1 MLRSAGAGEGRQR
14 GREGPQGGATPHP
27 IETDLPGRTGP
38 PYDHP
43 TVTRLVPMSSVDAAW
58 LGMEDPTNLMMV
70 TGVLMLDGKVDT
82 KRLRVLLDKRLAPF
96 GRFHQRVVRPR
107 MRGNLLHWQD
117 DARFDIDN
125 HVSHVALPEPGG
137 DKALR
142 ELVSELMSTP
152 LDTTKPLWHVHV
164 IDGHD
169 RGSVVLARIHHSI
182 ADGIALVRVMLS
194 LTDATP
200 TAAPGRRRSETSS
213 DNAGPLDWLPAA
225 VGSGLAAGQRLIDNP
240 SRIADL
246 ARLGAEGAYRLGRLV
261 ALPPDPKTAFKGE
274 LGRRKRAAWSSA
286 VPLDDFKA
294 IGKAFGATVNDVLV
308 ATATGALRRYLDR
321 RGEPTTGVSIRA
333 SVPVNLRPLDQA
345 HKLGNSFGLV
355 FLTLPIGTVDPVRRL
370 HSIKKEMDELKRSPE
385 ALVAYGVL
393 NLMGLAPVE
402 VEKLGLRFFGSKAT
416 AVLTNVPGPRE
427 PLYLAGRKLNKVM
440 FWVPQSGRLG
450 LGISILSYAGGVMLG
465 VATDEGL
472 VSDPERIVEAFGQ
485 EFRALKAAAQK
496 TPRPR
501 RKVRKAA
508 RV

>member
-1 MLRSAGAGEGRQR
+1 
-14 GREGPQGGATPHP
+14 
-27 IETDLPGRTGP
+27 
-38 PYDHP
+38 
-43 TVTRLVPMSSVDAAW
+43 MSSVDAAW

-70 TGVLMLDGKVDT
+70 TGVLILDGKVEI
-82 KRLRVLLDKRLAPF
+82 KRLRTLLDKRLAPF

-107 MRGNLLHWQD
+107 TRGSLPHWQD
-117 DARFDIDN
+117 EAGFDIDN

-164 IDGHD
+164 IDGYD
-169 RGSVVLARIHHSI
+169 SGSVVLARIHHSI

-200 TAAPGRRRSETSS
+200 TAAPGRRRIEKT
-213 DNAGPLDWLPAA
+213 NHAGPLDWLPSA
-225 VGSGLAAGQRLIDNP
+225 VGRGIAAGQRLLDNP
-240 SRIADL
+240 SRVGDL

-261 ALPPDPKTAFKGE
+261 ALPPDPQTAFKGE
-274 LGRRKRAAWSSA
+274 LGRRKRAAWSNP
-286 VPLDDFKA
+286 VPLEDFKA

-308 ATATGALRRYLDR
+308 ATATGALRRYLER
-321 RGEPTTGVSIRA
+321 RGETTAGVSIRA
-333 SVPVNLRPLDQA
+333 SVPVNLRPPDEA
-345 HKLGNSFGLV
+345 HRLGNSFGLV
-355 FLTLPIGTVDPVRRL
+355 FLTLPVGTVDPVRRL
-370 HSIKKEMDELKRSPE
+370 RSIKKEMDDLKRSPE
-385 ALVAYGVL
+385 ALIAYGVL

-427 PLYLAGRKLNKVM
+427 PLYLAGRKLHKVM

-472 VSDPERIVEAFGQ
+472 VRDPERIVEAFGQ
-485 EFRALKAAAQK
+485 EFAALKAAA
-496 TPRPR
+496 
-501 RKVRKAA
+501 RKQPSRVRKPA